1 VPGITFRPAQRAESK
16 DTNLLLE
23 EAASPAV
30 WPARPVCERRLVI
43 LWHCRTGR
51 RGVSPGTF
59 SLGWPGGLH
68 WHYRL
73 TYESPETGTE
83 LQAYGEAAR
92 NLRIATTLG
101 YGPRSLHS
109 TGQYHKGGPDN
120 GLFVQ
125 FVADDQLEAP
135 IPGRNYGFGTFKQA
149 QALGDFQALQKHGRR
164 VMKVNLGQ
172 NIIKGLKQFR
182 GMVDQAIAGA

>member
-1 VPGITFRPAQRAESK
+1 MALQNRKAWSISRDFFSGMARGITLA
-16 DTNLLLE
+16 
-23 EAASPAV
+23 
-30 WPARPVCERRLVI
+30 
-43 LWHCRTGR
+43 
-51 RGVSPGTF
+51 
-59 SLGWPGGLH
+59 
-68 WHYRL
+68 
-73 TYESPETGTE
+73 
-83 LQAYGEAAR
+83 LQAY
-92 NLRIATTLG
+92 LRIAGNRNRVTGIRRSCAKPSDCDNLG
-101 YGPRSLHS
+101 LRPAISSFNG
-109 TGQYHKGGPDN
+109 TYHKGGPDN